1 MARAYNNIVD
11 KQEVYDYLMTKP
23 GMTDIKA
30 KGIMANIQAES
41 EFYSDAKEPNV
52 DNPGIGLFQ
61 HTYPTRKSA
70 FKEAVSDWK
79 TNWKGQID
87 FAMQEDEMKGY
98 MNHEPF
104 DSAEDSTEYFMK
116 NFEMPKNQSQTAVD
130 GRIAHLET
138 LGVTTNSPVA
148 IIEQK
153 EVSGTYN
160 DWSKV
165 ESKDHKNGD
174 IIKVGDNHYEYQDNR
189 NSYVPH
195 NIETGETL
203 DIADGDPRLVEGWS
217 TGPNPKK
224 LPNGSKNPNY
234 RANRNSKGKYVYDNI
249 AHVQRHNKQGKLQ
262 EGDTIIINGKEY
274 KFDKEDDVLVEFD
287 NQGNITKTRPAS
299 VTKSVVTKPVIADPV
314 IADPV
319 IADTVV
325 ANPVVLPTTPVV
337 NPVVDTVVTPDPV
350 VDTVVTPDPVV
361 VDPVVTPDPVVADT
375 LVADPEEEVV
385 VTPQNQTVLDADGNP
400 VVIPTGEDV
409 TEADLRQSETGEQT
423 YTSWDELEQNMDN
436 FDKDQPFYVGEGQF
450 KKRYKWNA
458 EKKQVQLVDG
468 DGEYLADE
476 VQVNNRELN
485 DIFRENPIDNSPTAE
500 EVQAARE
507 GRIVEYQNSAQY
519 QLDTEAER
527 QAKIAEINALE
538 GNVIID
544 PGPSNQEIIEGQ
556 IINPTDEV
564 VVDETTNQEVS
575 TIEGPENQTIA
586 NTDADGNGVPDYLQ
600 TNVGVTPPNTL
611 NKLGQAGSSL
621 LKGGAAL
628 LDSIGGPGAIIS
640 YVMGKKGLKEAMKE
654 VKPQASAELSPMF
667 MQHLRQSREL
677 AKKGFHPDE
686 ARLIQKEMDGAF
698 QKGLENAV
706 RGSGGQRATF
716 LAQSGVLDSQ
726 RSSALLEYA
735 AQDAELQRKNADKY
749 EKLIM
754 FKENFDIQQTEKE
767 RAEDMARQVAN
778 KDAAAKFT
786 SAAFTNVMSG
796 FRRCEFFIK

>member
-61 HTYPTRKSA
+61 HTYPARKSA
-70 FKEAVSDWK
+70 FKEAVPDWE

-98 MNHEPF
+98 MAKDFENT
-104 DSAEDSTEYFMK
+104 ADSTEYFMK
-116 NFEMPKNQSQTAVD
+116 KFENPQDQSQAAID
-130 GRIAHLET
+130 GRIAHVDT
-138 LGVTTNSPVA
+138 LGITTTNPVA
-148 IIEQK
+148 ITEPEYDPATDPSLIPEVAVQDRG
-153 EVSGTYN
+153 VSGTYN

-165 ESKDHKNGD
+165 ESRDHKNGD
-174 IIKVGDNHYEYQDNR
+174 IIKVGDKHYEYQDSR

-195 NIETGETL
+195 DIETGETL

-224 LPNGSKNPNY
+224 LPNGSKNPKY
-234 RANRNSKGKYVYDNI
+234 RANRNSEGKYVYDNI
-249 AHVQRHNKQGKLQ
+249 AHAQRHNKQGKLQ
-262 EGDTIIINGKEY
+262 EGDTIIIDGKEY

-287 NQGNITKTRPAS
+287 NQGNITNTRPAS
-299 VTKSVVTKPVIADPV
+299 VTVV
-314 IADPV
+314 
-319 IADTVV
+319 
-325 ANPVVLPTTPVV
+325 
-337 NPVVDTVVTPDPV
+337 DPV
-350 VDTVVTPDPVV
+350 VTDPVVTDPVVTDPVV
-361 VDPVVTPDPVVADT
+361 VDPVVV
-375 LVADPEEEVV
+375 DPEEEVV

-436 FDKDQPFYVGEGQF
+436 FDKDQPFYVGEGEF

-458 EKKQVQLVDG
+458 EKEQVQLVDQ

-507 GRIVEYQNSAQY
+507 DRIVEYQNSAQY
-519 QLDTEAER
+519 QLDTEEER

-544 PGPSNQEIIEGQ
+544 PGPSNQEIIEEE
-556 IINPTDEV
+556 IISPTNEV
-564 VVDETTNQEVS
+564 VVDENEVVVNNEVVNNEVVTEDVVS
-575 TIEGPENQTIA
+575 DVVTE
-586 NTDADGNGVPDYLQ
+586 DV
-600 TNVGVTPPNTL
+600 VTPPNTL
-611 NKLGQAGSSL
+611 NKLGQAGGSL

-716 LAQSGVLDSQ
+716 LAQSGILDSQ

-735 AQDAELQRKNADKY
+735 AKDAELQRTNADKY

-778 KDAAAKFT
+778 KDAAAQFT

-796 FRRCEFFIK
+796 IGGGMSSLLNKQMGTPSQFISRIQGLMNNTGNTGTNE

>member
-1 MARAYNNIVD
+1 
-11 KQEVYDYLMTKP
+11 MTKEDFLKIP
-23 GMTDIKA
+23 GVKKKIDDLAKKHGFSSEQMLKVIEKESQFETNAVNTNGGATGLIQFYKDKNQTYKTINGVKSELTDIKEMTA
-30 KGIMANIQAES
+30 LEQL
-41 EFYSDAKEPNV
+41 DLV
-52 DNPGIGLFQ
+52 DEYFVEN
-61 HTYPTRKSA
+61 HK
-70 FKEAVSDWK
+70 
-79 TNWKGQID
+79 KGQHPYTTVAYPKASTM
-87 FAMQEDEMKGY
+87 AMD
-98 MNHEPF
+98 
-104 DSAEDSTEYFMK
+104 
-116 NFEMPKNQSQTAVD
+116 
-130 GRIAHLET
+130 
-138 LGVTTNSPVA
+138 
-148 IIEQK
+148 
-153 EVSGTYN
+153 
-160 DWSKV
+160 
-165 ESKDHKNGD
+165 D
-174 IIKVGDNHYEYQDNR
+174 II
-189 NSYVPH
+189 
-195 NIETGETL
+195 
-203 DIADGDPRLVEGWS
+203 A
-217 TGPNPKK
+217 GPND
-224 LPNGSKNPNY
+224 S
-234 RANRNSKGKYVYDNI
+234 
-249 AHVQRHNKQGKLQ
+249 
-262 EGDTIIINGKEY
+262 
-274 KFDKEDDVLVEFD
+274 
-287 NQGNITKTRPAS
+287 ITN
-299 VTKSVVTKPVIADPV
+299 
-314 IADPV
+314 
-319 IADTVV
+319 
-325 ANPVVLPTTPVV
+325 ANPVW
-337 NPVVDTVVTPDPV
+337 VDENGNVTKRSMLGYVDYEGDGTDIVAEGTEVEYDPA
-350 VDTVVTPDPVV
+350 TDPVV
-361 VDPVVTPDPVVADT
+361 V
-375 LVADPEEEVV
+375 DPEEEVV

-436 FDKDQPFYVGEGQF
+436 FDKDQPFYVGEGEF

-458 EKKQVQLVDG
+458 EKEQVQLVDQ

-544 PGPSNQEIIEGQ
+544 PGPSNQEIIEGG
-556 IINPTDEV
+556 IINPTNEV
-564 VVDETTNQEVS
+564 VVDENEVVVNNEVVNNEVVTEDVVS
-575 TIEGPENQTIA
+575 DVVTE
-586 NTDADGNGVPDYLQ
+586 DV
-600 TNVGVTPPNTL
+600 VTPPNTL
-611 NKLGQAGSSL
+611 NKLGQAGGSL
-621 LKGGAAL
+621 LKGGAAI

-716 LAQSGVLDSQ
+716 LAQSGILDSQ

-735 AQDAELQRKNADKY
+735 AKDAELQRTNADKY

-767 RAEDMARQVAN
+767 RAEDMAKQVAN
-778 KDAAAKFT
+778 KDAAAQFT

-796 FRRCEFFIK
+796 IGGGMSSLLNKQMGTPSQFISRIQGLMNNTGNTGTNE